1 MSDSRLDYIFQYYI
15 RSIDHNLKRILDE
28 RLIPY
33 DITNQQ
39 ARIVGFISD
48 KVKNGGTINQ
58 KDVETAMKLKGSS
71 ITSLLKGLE
80 RKGFIT
86 RISSSKDARS
96 KELSLTKKGET
107 LINEFNETFI
117 MAEEKLTSGMTKE
130 QKETFLL
137 MLQLVN
143 KNVEQ

>member
-28 RLIPY
+28 HLIPY

-48 KVKNGGTINQ
+48 KVKNGSTINQ
-58 KDVETAMKLKGSS
+58 KDIETAMNLKGSS

-86 RISSSKDARS
+86 RMSSSKDARS

>member
-28 RLIPY
+28 HLIPY

-48 KVKNGGTINQ
+48 KVKNGSTINQ
-58 KDVETAMKLKGSS
+58 KDIETAMNLKGSS

-86 RISSSKDARS
+86 RMSSSKDARS

-117 MAEEKLTSGMTKE
+117 MAEETLTSGMTKD